1 MVAMKVGQRSLP
13 RYAHRYAP
21 KTFTQA
27 QLFTCLVLKQ
37 FFTTDYRGI
46 VVYLH
51 DMPELCQAMQLTRIP
66 HYTTLQ
72 KASRRL
78 LCFASVRELLLASV
92 KMNSRS
98 RKRIEYAAAD
108 SSGFESGRISPY
120 FVRRCARGHRKLKN
134 PLYQTTRYTKFP
146 KLAIICDCTTHMILA
161 AWPTRGPTPDVHQ
174 LEALLNQLHC
184 DLTLRRLLLDA
195 GYDSHANHQ
204 RLRNERNILSYIP
217 PHLGR
222 PTTKRAS
229 SELRRLMQRH
239 FATDASRQRI
249 HFGRRWQVETVFS
262 MIKRNLDHAV
272 AGRRYHAQNRE
283 MLLLAITHNVTI
295 LLSIIVVARFST
307 EHSRPLFRT
316 TPPDRLASASMS
328 RPALRMRKRPRRPP
342 CALRQTSTSAAARS
356 ASRVPKEGFAR
367 ALFSLRRFGLQH
379 KRTDQRRRFA
389 AIKRR

>member
-1 MVAMKVGQRSLP
+1 MVALAAMKVGQRSLP
-13 RYAHRYAP
+13 KYAHRFAP

-46 VVYLH
+46 VEYLR
-51 DMPELCQAMQLTRIP
+51 DMPELCKAMQLTRIP

-78 LCFASVRELLLASV
+78 LHFNSVRELLLISV

-98 RKRIEYAAAD
+98 CKRIEYAAAD

-120 FVRRCARGHRKLKN
+120 FVRRCARGHNKLKN
-134 PLYQTTRYTKFP
+134 PLYQTTSYTRFP
-146 KLAIICDCTTHMILA
+146 KLAIICDCSTHMILA

-174 LEALLNQLHC
+174 LETLLNQLHS
-184 DLTLRRLLLDA
+184 DFMLLRLLLDA

-217 PHLGR
+217 PYLGR
-222 PTTKRAS
+222 PTFKPAT

-239 FATDASRQRI
+239 FATDASRRRI
-249 HFGRRWQVETVFS
+249 RFGQRWQVETVFS

-272 AGRRYHAQNRE
+272 AARSYHAQNRE
-283 MLLLAITHNVTI
+283 MLLLAITHNITI
-295 LLSIIVVARFST
+295 LLPIIIA
-307 EHSRPLFRT
+307 
-316 TPPDRLASASMS
+316 
-328 RPALRMRKRPRRPP
+328 
-342 CALRQTSTSAAARS
+342 
-356 ASRVPKEGFAR
+356 
-367 ALFSLRRFGLQH
+367 
-379 KRTDQRRRFA
+379 
-389 AIKRR
+389 

>member
-1 MVAMKVGQRSLP
+1 MSYTSKSPRTVALVAMKVGQRSLP

-27 QLFTCLVLKQ
+27 QLFACLVLKQ

-46 VVYLH
+46 VAYLH

-78 LCFASVRELLLASV
+78 LIFASVRELLLASV
-92 KMNSRS
+92 QMNSRS
-98 RKRIEYAAAD
+98 CKRIEYAAAD

-134 PLYQTTRYTKFP
+134 PLYQTTFYTQFP
-146 KLAIICDCTTHMILA
+146 KLAIICDCSTHMILA

-174 LEALLNQLHC
+174 LERLLNQLHA

-217 PHLGR
+217 PRLGR

-239 FATDASRQRI
+239 FATDASRRRI

-262 MIKRNLDHAV
+262 MMKRNLDHAI
-272 AGRRYHAQNRE
+272 AARSYHAQNRE
-283 MLLLAITHNVTI
+283 MLLLAITHNITI

-307 EHSRPLFRT
+307 EHSRPLLWEYEANEIR
-316 TPPDRLASASMS
+316 
-328 RPALRMRKRPRRPP
+328 
-342 CALRQTSTSAAARS
+342 AA
-356 ASRVPKEGFAR
+356 VFGGF
-367 ALFSLRRFGLQH
+367 
-379 KRTDQRRRFA
+379 
-389 AIKRR
+389 